1 MKRTF
6 LLAALSATLV
16 SSQVGAQSIPGVSK
30 VTKALPKVDLGVKLG
45 ANFQHT
51 SGGSLDQSYKGG
63 LLGGAYVGLHKNKIG
78 VQLEALIKSAK
89 LSANSSSSSYINTVN
104 LDIPVLFEY
113 KIVSRLWAQAGPQ
126 FSSIISAKD
135 NNSNDVKKY
144 LNGDMSGVIGVE
156 ARLPLHLNAGI
167 RYVMGLKN
175 INNYPSTV
183 GSMSTESWK
192 TSTFQIFV
200 GFRFL

>member
-6 LLAALSATLV
+6 LLTAVSATLLLATH
-16 SSQVGAQSIPGVSK
+16 AQAQLGVSK
-30 VTKALPKVDLGVKLG
+30 VTNALPKVDLGLKIG

-63 LLGGAYVGLHKNKIG
+63 VVGGAFVGLHKNKIG
-78 VQLEALIKSAK
+78 VQVEALIKSAK
-89 LSANSSSSSYINTVN
+89 LSSSASSSAYIKTVN

-113 KIVSRLWAQAGPQ
+113 KIFWHIWAQAGPQ

-135 NNSNDVKKY
+135 NASNDVKKF
-144 LNGDMSGVIGVE
+144 LNSDFDGVLGLE
-156 ARLPLHLNAGI
+156 AHLPMHVNAGI
-167 RYVMGLKN
+167 RYLIGFSN
-175 INNYPSTV
+175 INNNYPT
-183 GSMSTESWK
+183 GSGLDGESWK
-192 TSTFQIFV
+192 TSTFQVFV